1 MALVELKDGYRE
13 PTGQINKDG
22 FEFKRVFV
30 IKNEDT
36 SNGMEYRIATDPVLP
51 KFGDSYPQ
59 DPALKVSD
67 IQLEMPSDLN
77 FKHWTAEVTY
87 KVPDEDEESGQNLQN
102 GLNENLQISV
112 RPQQYEVPFEAGYS
126 SKNKKYDSS
135 KKLLFPIEST
145 TKEPLITSIYK
156 VNTIIEI
163 SKDVLSFDYDWV
175 KQFVNS
181 TNFRSG
187 KIAGMNVNKDQ
198 ARMVDIVPT
207 TQTDVNGKAYYN
219 VRMSIEI
226 TDEDFNLRLMNKGFM
241 RADPDDVEKL
251 IYILKKDIAEGE
263 IDTDTGDERIDEPA
277 KLDLD
282 SNLVVGDDAFYI
294 ERKPYKSLD
303 WNVLDIPAR
312 QT

>member
-1 MALVELKDGYRE
+1 MALIELKEGYRE

-22 FEFKRVFV
+22 LEFKRVFV

-36 SNGMEYRIATDPVLP
+36 SNGMEYRIATDPELP
-51 KFGDSYPQ
+51 KFGDPYPQ
-59 DPALKVSD
+59 DSDLKVSD

-77 FKHWTAEVTY
+77 FQHWTAEVTY
-87 KVPDEDEESGQNLQN
+87 KVPDEDDDNAQNLQT

-126 SKNKKYDSS
+126 SNNRKYDSS
-135 KKLLFPIEST
+135 SKLLFPIEST

-163 SKDVLSFDYDWV
+163 SRDVLSFDYDWV

-181 TNFRSG
+181 TNYRSG
-187 KIAGMNVNKDQ
+187 RIAGMNVNKDQ

-207 TQTDVNGKAYYN
+207 TQTDVNGDPYYN

-241 RADPDDVEKL
+241 RADPDDSEKL

-263 IDTDTGDERIDEPA
+263 IDTETGDERIDEPA

-282 SNLVVGDDAFYI
+282 SNLVVGDDAYYI

-303 WNVLDIPAR
+303 WNVLDIPSR